1 MSNDI
6 NNSQLEKSLS
16 ISQATGLGVT
26 IVIGSGLLL
35 LPGLAYQEAGS
46 SSIYVW
52 LICALLVIPL
62 LVIFSTLGAKY
73 PTAGGVAGFMQ
84 NAFSRHTSSATEV
97 MLLGTFGLGIPAI
110 ALTGS
115 YYVNTLINTDMQFE
129 IIALAISL
137 LMIFVAFLVNYMG
150 AAISGNIQ
158 KYLAI
163 TLVLALLLIPIS
175 SLIFASEF
183 KGEGI
188 SDISN
193 IQMSNIFPL
202 LGMVFFAYTGWEL
215 LSFTIEEYK
224 NPKRDY
230 PISVALSFFIVI
242 ILYFLLVISIQLIV
256 PIDDLLLSTAP
267 LSALLQH
274 VFGGIAGNIVG
285 VLSFVIILAN
295 LIGAIWAASR
305 LVFSSAREGLLPA
318 SIAKLSA
325 NKVPRVS
332 LVVTCLFFSI
342 VLVLNYFSILKVNDL
357 LRLAGQNFFILY
369 GMAVLAY
376 IKISETKK
384 QKIFGIISLMIV
396 VATMGTFGLELLYP
410 IGLLSCGY
418 FISKYKEQNKNI
430 TSCSKKDLL

>member
-1 MSNDI
+1 MSNELKKTL
-6 NNSQLEKSLS
+6 N
-16 ISQATGLGVT
+16 ISQAVGLGIT
-26 IVIGSGLLL
+26 IVVGSGLLL
-35 LPGLAYQEAGS
+35 LPGLAYQDVGA

-52 LICALLVIPL
+52 VICALLVIPL
-62 LVIFSTLGAKY
+62 LVIFSALGAKY

-84 NAFSRHTSSATEV
+84 NAFSRHISSATEV

-115 YYVNTLINTDMQFE
+115 YYVNTLINVDVQFE
-129 IIALAISL
+129 SITLAVSL
-137 LMIFVAFLVNYMG
+137 LMLFVAFSVNYLG

-163 TLVLALLLIPIS
+163 TLVLALLLIPIL
-175 SLIFASEF
+175 SLMFANEF
-183 KGEGI
+183 NGEGI
-188 SDISN
+188 SRISN
-193 IQMSNIFPL
+193 VEINNIFPL
-202 LGMVFFAYTGWEL
+202 LGMVFFAYTGWEM

-256 PIDDLLLSTAP
+256 PIDNVLLSTAP
-267 LSALLQH
+267 LSALSQH
-274 VFGGIAGNIVG
+274 VFGSMAGNIVG

-318 SIAKLSA
+318 SIAKLSV
-325 NKVPRVS
+325 NKVPRIS
-332 LVVTCLFFSI
+332 LIVTCLFFST
-342 VLVLNYFSILKVNDL
+342 VLILNYFNFLQVNDL

-384 QKIFGIISLMIV
+384 QKIFGFISLVIV
-396 VATMGTFGLELLYP
+396 MAAMGTFGFELLYP
-410 IGLLSCGY
+410 ATLLSFGY
-418 FISKYKEQNKNI
+418 LMSRYKVKI
-430 TSCSKKDLL
+430 KT

>member
-1 MSNDI
+1 MSNELKKTL
-6 NNSQLEKSLS
+6 N
-16 ISQATGLGVT
+16 ISQAVGLGIT
-26 IVIGSGLLL
+26 IVVGSGLLL
-35 LPGLAYQEAGS
+35 LPGLAYQDVGA

-52 LICALLVIPL
+52 VICALLVIPL
-62 LVIFSTLGAKY
+62 LVIFSALGAKY

-84 NAFSRHTSSATEV
+84 NAFSRHISSATEV

-115 YYVNTLINTDMQFE
+115 YYVNTLINVDVQFE
-129 IIALAISL
+129 SITLTVSL
-137 LMIFVAFLVNYMG
+137 LMLFVAFSVNYLG

-163 TLVLALLLIPIS
+163 TLVLALLLIPIL
-175 SLIFASEF
+175 SLMFANEF
-183 KGEGI
+183 NGEGI
-188 SDISN
+188 SRISN
-193 IQMSNIFPL
+193 VEINNIFPL
-202 LGMVFFAYTGWEL
+202 LGMVFFAYTGWEM

-256 PIDDLLLSTAP
+256 PIDNVLLSTAP
-267 LSALLQH
+267 LSALSQH
-274 VFGGIAGNIVG
+274 VFGSMAGNIVG

-318 SIAKLSA
+318 SIAKLSV
-325 NKVPRVS
+325 NKVPRIS
-332 LVVTCLFFSI
+332 LIVTCLFFST
-342 VLVLNYFSILKVNDL
+342 VLILNYFNFLQVNDL

-384 QKIFGIISLMIV
+384 QKIFGFISLVIV
-396 VATMGTFGLELLYP
+396 MAAMGTFGFELLYP
-410 IGLLSCGY
+410 ATLLSFGY
-418 FISKYKEQNKNI
+418 LMSRYKVKI
-430 TSCSKKDLL
+430 KI

>member
-1 MSNDI
+1 MI
-6 NNSQLEKSLS
+6 NNKLEKSLS
-16 ISQATGLGVT
+16 ISQAVGLGIT
-26 IVIGSGLLL
+26 IVVGSGLLL
-35 LPGLAYQEAGS
+35 LPGLAYQDAGA

-52 LICALLVIPL
+52 VICALLVIPL
-62 LVIFSTLGAKY
+62 LVIFSALGAKY

-84 NAFSRHTSSATEV
+84 NVFSRHISSATEV

-115 YYVNTLINTDMQFE
+115 YYVNTLIFVDVQFE
-129 IIALAISL
+129 IITLTISL
-137 LMIFVAFLVNYMG
+137 LMIFAAFTVNYLG

-163 TLVLALLLIPIS
+163 TLVLALLLIPIL
-175 SLIFASEF
+175 SLVFVSEY

-188 SDISN
+188 NRISN
-193 IQMSNIFPL
+193 IEISNIFPL
-202 LGMVFFAYTGWEL
+202 LGMVFFAYTGWEM

-256 PIDDLLLSTAP
+256 PIDDVLLGTAP
-267 LSALLQH
+267 LSALAQQ
-274 VFGGIAGNIVG
+274 VFGSMAGNLVG
-285 VLSFVIILAN
+285 VLSFIIILAN

-318 SIAKLSA
+318 SIAKLSV
-325 NKVPRVS
+325 NKVPRAS
-332 LVVTCLFFSI
+332 LVVTCLFFST
-342 VLVLNYFSILKVNDL
+342 VLILNYFNILKVNDL
-357 LRLAGQNFFILY
+357 LRLTGQNFFILY

-396 VATMGTFGLELLYP
+396 VITMGTFGVELLYP
-410 IGLLSCGY
+410 IVLLSFGY
-418 FISKYKEQNKNI
+418 FMSKYKSWK
-430 TSCSKKDLL
+430 

>member
-1 MSNDI
+1 MSNDVS
-6 NNSQLEKSLS
+6 NKLKKTLS
-16 ISQATGLGVT
+16 ISQAVGLGIT
-26 IVIGSGLLL
+26 IVVGSGLLL
-35 LPGLAYQEAGS
+35 LPGLAYQDAGA

-52 LICALLVIPL
+52 VICALLVIPL
-62 LVIFSTLGAKY
+62 LVIFSALGAKY

-84 NAFSRHTSSATEV
+84 NAFSRHISSATEM

-115 YYVNTLINTDMQFE
+115 YYVYTLISVDVQFE
-129 IIALAISL
+129 VIALVISL
-137 LMIFVAFLVNYMG
+137 LMIFVAFLVNYLG

-163 TLVLALLLIPIS
+163 TLVLALLLIPIL
-175 SLIFASEF
+175 SLVFANEY

-188 SDISN
+188 SSISKIEIN
-193 IQMSNIFPL
+193 NIFPL
-202 LGMVFFAYTGWEL
+202 LGMVFFAYTGWEM

-230 PISVALSFFIVI
+230 PVSVALSFIIVI
-242 ILYFLLVISIQLIV
+242 VLYFLLVISIQLIV
-256 PIDDLLLSTAP
+256 PIDNVLLSTAP
-267 LSALLQH
+267 LTALAQQ
-274 VFGGIAGNIVG
+274 VFGSMAGNLVG

-305 LVFSSAREGLLPA
+305 LVFSSARDGLIPA
-318 SIAKLSA
+318 PIAKLSV
-325 NKVPRVS
+325 NKIPRVS
-332 LVVTCLFFSI
+332 LVVTCLFFSA

-376 IKISETKK
+376 IKISATKK

-396 VATMGTFGLELLYP
+396 VVTMGTFGIELLYP
-410 IGLLSCGY
+410 IGLLSQPLKTTQQ
-418 FISKYKEQNKNI
+418 I
-430 TSCSKKDLL
+430 DL